1 MGRPIDTEQTLNLI
15 KTYKYVKAAGVG
27 HSWWQEQFCA
37 GNTSNA
43 IQMVTTEYPEV
54 LAV

>member
-1 MGRPIDTEQTLNLI
+1 MGRPYSKENVLELI
-15 KTYKYVKAAGVG
+15 KEFKYVRASGVG

-37 GNTSNA
+37 GNTSEA
-43 IQMVTTEYPEV
+43 IQIVMTELPEV